1 MPKMDIE
8 SSEQSPVAYSEEWV
22 QVDGRR
28 VRFWRAGSGLALV
41 LVHGLLGYSFS
52 WRHVIPQ
59 LALTWE
65 VFAPDM
71 PGSGFSECDSKIDC
85 RLSSAA
91 NRLLKFLD
99 AAGISSCDLVGSSYG
114 GATALML
121 AANHP
126 LRVRRLV
133 LVSPANPWSKYG
145 RKRMALLRNTA
156 IASAFP
162 KLARQMR
169 PLHNYFLRRLYGEPS
184 LITAE
189 TCRGYS
195 DPLSRAGRFEHA
207 LGIVSSWNAD
217 MQELRAAI
225 PKASNIPTL
234 LIWGSRDRAVD
245 PVSANAL
252 RSSFRT
258 CHIEVIEGAGHLPY
272 EECPKEFI
280 RVITKFLKTPVPL
293 GK

>member
-1 MPKMDIE
+1 MPKTDIE
-8 SSEQSPVAYSEEWV
+8 SSEQSPVACSEEWV
-22 QVDGRR
+22 QLEGRR
-28 VRFWRAGSGLALV
+28 VRFWRAGSGPALV

-52 WRHVIPQ
+52 WRHVIRP
-59 LALTWE
+59 LALNWE

-99 AAGISSCDLVGSSYG
+99 AAGISTCDLVGSSYG

-121 AANHP
+121 AASHP

-145 RKRMALLRNTA
+145 RKRMALLRNA
-156 IASAFP
+156 AVASVFP
-162 KLARQMR
+162 RLARKMR
-169 PLHNYFLRRLYGEPS
+169 PLHDYFLRRLYGEPR

-189 TCRGYS
+189 AYRGYS
-195 DPLSRAGRFEHA
+195 DPLSRGGRFEHA
-207 LGIVSSWNAD
+207 VGIVGSWNAD
-217 MQELRAAI
+217 MQELGAAI
-225 PKASNIPTL
+225 PNASNIPTL
-234 LIWGSRDRAVD
+234 LMWGSRDRAVD
-245 PVSANAL
+245 PISANAL
-252 RSSFRT
+252 KNNFRT
-258 CHIEVIEGAGHLPY
+258 CRLEVIEGAGHLPY
-272 EECPKEFI
+272 EECPKEFNRI
-280 RVITKFLKTPVPL
+280 LTKFLKTPVPL

>member
-1 MPKMDIE
+1 MPKTDIE
-8 SSEQSPVAYSEEWV
+8 SSEQSPAACSEEWV
-22 QVDGRR
+22 QVEGRR
-28 VRFWRAGSGLALV
+28 VRFWRAGSGPALV

-52 WRHVIPQ
+52 WRHVIRPF
-59 LALTWE
+59 ASNWE

-71 PGSGFSECDSKIDC
+71 PGSGFSECDSEIDC

-91 NRLLKFLD
+91 HRLLKFLE
-99 AAGISSCDLVGSSYG
+99 AAGISTCDLVGSSYG

-126 LRVRRLV
+126 SRVRRLV
-133 LVSPANPWSKYG
+133 MVSPANPWSKYG

-162 KLARQMR
+162 RLARQMR
-169 PLHNYFLRRLYGEPS
+169 PLHNYFLRKLYGEPS

-189 TCRGYS
+189 TYRGYS
-195 DPLSRAGRFEHA
+195 DPLSRGGRFEHA
-207 LGIVSSWNAD
+207 VGIVGSWDAD
-217 MQELRAAI
+217 MQELKAVI

-258 CHIEVIEGAGHLPY
+258 CRLEVIEGAGHLPY

-280 RVITKFLKTPVPL
+280 RVITEFLKTPVPL